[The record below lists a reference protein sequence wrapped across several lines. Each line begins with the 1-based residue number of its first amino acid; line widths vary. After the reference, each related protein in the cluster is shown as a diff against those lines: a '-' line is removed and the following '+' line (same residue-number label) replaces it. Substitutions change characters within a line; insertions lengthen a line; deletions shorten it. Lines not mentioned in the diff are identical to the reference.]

1 MQTTISNEFLT
12 VTIDTHGA
20 EVVSVK
26 YSKGEELIWQAD
38 PAIWD
43 RHSPV
48 LFPWAGRLANGELIH
63 NGKHYSG
70 GQHGFIRDL
79 EHILKQNNGI
89 SAQLMFRADEETKTL
104 RFPFDFEF
112 TSVFTLDGHTLHH
125 EVHVKNCGDE
135 NMRCG
140 IGFHPGFNI
149 PFDENH
155 TTTDYEIRFEQEESP
170 IILDCLPHGLLS
182 GKSFYQW
189 KNTQAIP
196 LTDTLFDNDSF
207 CLAGLRSKTIGIY
220 EKNSERKI
228 ICDISEYPYT
238 LLWSA
243 PTKPMRFICI
253 EPWQSL
259 PAAETDTSEWNEHA
273 AAACIAPNESYSIT
287 LHTTFER

>member
-26 YSKGEELIWQAD
+26 NSKGEELIWQAD

-48 LFPWAGRLANGELIH
+48 LFPWAGRLANGELVH

-182 GKSFYQW
+182 GKS
-189 KNTQAIP
+189 
-196 LTDTLFDNDSF
+196 
-207 CLAGLRSKTIGIY
+207 CL
-220 EKNSERKI
+220 
-228 ICDISEYPYT
+228 
-238 LLWSA
+238 
-243 PTKPMRFICI
+243 
-253 EPWQSL
+253 
-259 PAAETDTSEWNEHA
+259 
-273 AAACIAPNESYSIT
+273 
-287 LHTTFER
+287 

>member
-26 YSKGEELIWQAD
+26 NSKGEELIWQAD

-104 RFPFDFEF
+104 RFPFDFESSLKYR
-112 TSVFTLDGHTLHH
+112 TVM
-125 EVHVKNCGDE
+125 V
-135 NMRCG
+135 M
-140 IGFHPGFNI
+140 
-149 PFDENH
+149 
-155 TTTDYEIRFEQEESP
+155 
-170 IILDCLPHGLLS
+170 
-182 GKSFYQW
+182 
-189 KNTQAIP
+189 P
-196 LTDTLFDNDSF
+196 LVTCIS
-207 CLAGLRSKTIGIY
+207 RSD
-220 EKNSERKI
+220 RA
-228 ICDISEYPYT
+228 DISSSVRMRLGT
-238 LLWSA
+238 RSVRCFSA
-243 PTKPMRFICI
+243 ASC
-253 EPWQSL
+253 S
-259 PAAETDTSEWNEHA
+259 S
-273 AAACIAPNESYSIT
+273 
-287 LHTTFER
+287 

>member
-26 YSKGEELIWQAD
+26 NSKGEELIWQAD

-48 LFPWAGRLANGELIH
+48 LFPWAGRLANGELVH

-189 KNTQAIP
+189 KNKNFRRSRSVTPVGTAQRDAANAGCASCRKLNLKKTGINL
-196 LTDTLFDNDSF
+196 LTNWV
-207 CLAGLRSKTIGIY
+207 RENI
-220 EKNSERKI
+220 
-228 ICDISEYPYT
+228 
-238 LLWSA
+238 
-243 PTKPMRFICI
+243 M
-253 EPWQSL
+253 Q
-259 PAAETDTSEWNEHA
+259 
-273 AAACIAPNESYSIT
+273 
-287 LHTTFER
+287 TTNPQT

>member
-26 YSKGEELIWQAD
+26 NSKGEELIWQAD
-38 PAIWD
+38 PTIWD

-125 EVHVKNCGDE
+125 EVHVKNCGVELAFIRDLIFRL
-135 NMRCG
+135 MK
-140 IGFHPGFNI
+140 
-149 PFDENH
+149 
-155 TTTDYEIRFEQEESP
+155 TTQ
-170 IILDCLPHGLLS
+170 
-182 GKSFYQW
+182 
-189 KNTQAIP
+189 
-196 LTDTLFDNDSF
+196 
-207 CLAGLRSKTIGIY
+207 LRI
-220 EKNSERKI
+220 
-228 ICDISEYPYT
+228 
-238 LLWSA
+238 
-243 PTKPMRFICI
+243 MRFGLSKRKA
-253 EPWQSL
+253 QSFWIVFL
-259 PAAETDTSEWNEHA
+259 MVCSLEKVFINGKIRRRFH
-273 AAACIAPNESYSIT
+273 
-287 LHTTFER
+287 

>member
-1 MQTTISNEFLT
+1 MTAYTIENEKLS
-12 VTIDTHGA
+12 VTIAAHGA
-20 EVVSVK
+20 ELSSIYDK
-26 YSKGEELIWQAD
+26 ENDRELIWQAD

-149 PFDENH
+149 PFRSVYKELHADHETGAADNKIKAEH
-155 TTTDYEIRFEQEESP
+155 RAQEKCEVFSLFCCP
-170 IILDCLPHGLLS
+170 GFPKGH
-182 GKSFYQW
+182 
-189 KNTQAIP
+189 P
-196 LTDTLFDNDSF
+196 LAHDF
-207 CLAGLRSKTIGIY
+207 
-220 EKNSERKI
+220 
-228 ICDISEYPYT
+228 
-238 LLWSA
+238 
-243 PTKPMRFICI
+243 
-253 EPWQSL
+253 
-259 PAAETDTSEWNEHA
+259 
-273 AAACIAPNESYSIT
+273 ACKV
-287 LHTTFER
+287 

>member
-26 YSKGEELIWQAD
+26 NSKGEELIWQAD

-135 NMRCG
+135 NMRCT
-140 IGFHPGFNI
+140 PVI
-149 PFDENH
+149 P
-155 TTTDYEIRFEQEESP
+155 
-170 IILDCLPHGLLS
+170 
-182 GKSFYQW
+182 
-189 KNTQAIP
+189 P
-196 LTDTLFDNDSF
+196 LWEAE
-207 CLAGLRSKTIGIY
+207 AGGSLEPRS
-220 EKNSERKI
+220 SRP
-228 ICDISEYPYT
+228 S
-238 LLWSA
+238 WA
-243 PTKPMRFICI
+243 
-253 EPWQSL
+253 SL
-259 PAAETDTSEWNEHA
+259 GNVYRLQH
-273 AAACIAPNESYSIT
+273 
-287 LHTTFER
+287 

>member
-26 YSKGEELIWQAD
+26 NSKGEELIWQAD

-48 LFPWAGRLANGELIH
+48 LFPWAGRLANGELVH

-89 SAQLMFRADEETKTL
+89 SAQLMFRAD
-104 RFPFDFEF
+104 
-112 TSVFTLDGHTLHH
+112 
-125 EVHVKNCGDE
+125 
-135 NMRCG
+135 
-140 IGFHPGFNI
+140 
-149 PFDENH
+149 
-155 TTTDYEIRFEQEESP
+155 EESP

>member
-26 YSKGEELIWQAD
+26 NSKGEELIWQAD

-48 LFPWAGRLANGELIH
+48 LFPWAGRLANGELVH

-135 NMRCG
+135 NM
-140 IGFHPGFNI
+140 PGVELAFI
-149 PFDENH
+149 RDLIFRLMK
-155 TTTDYEIRFEQEESP
+155 TTQ
-170 IILDCLPHGLLS
+170 
-182 GKSFYQW
+182 
-189 KNTQAIP
+189 
-196 LTDTLFDNDSF
+196 
-207 CLAGLRSKTIGIY
+207 LRI
-220 EKNSERKI
+220 
-228 ICDISEYPYT
+228 
-238 LLWSA
+238 
-243 PTKPMRFICI
+243 MRFGLSKRKA
-253 EPWQSL
+253 QSFWIVFL
-259 PAAETDTSEWNEHA
+259 MVCSLEKVFINGKIRRRFH
-273 AAACIAPNESYSIT
+273 
-287 LHTTFER
+287 

>member
-26 YSKGEELIWQAD
+26 NSKGEELIWQAD

-48 LFPWAGRLANGELIH
+48 LFPWAGRLANGELVH

-155 TTTDYEIRFEQEESP
+155 T
-170 IILDCLPHGLLS
+170 
-182 GKSFYQW
+182 
-189 KNTQAIP
+189 
-196 LTDTLFDNDSF
+196 
-207 CLAGLRSKTIGIY
+207 LRI
-220 EKNSERKI
+220 
-228 ICDISEYPYT
+228 
-238 LLWSA
+238 
-243 PTKPMRFICI
+243 MRFGLSKRKA
-253 EPWQSL
+253 QSFWIVFL
-259 PAAETDTSEWNEHA
+259 MVCSLEKVFINGKIRRRFH
-273 AAACIAPNESYSIT
+273 
-287 LHTTFER
+287 

>member
-26 YSKGEELIWQAD
+26 NSKGEELIWQAD

-48 LFPWAGRLANGELIH
+48 LFPWAGRLANGELVH

-207 CLAGLRSKTIGIY
+207 CLAGLRSKTIGIQQSPSLAEVVDKGLEKVQ
-220 EKNSERKI
+220 EKNNVGQKLHKTPPFTDGWI
-228 ICDISEYPYT
+228 KNTAWGTDI
-238 LLWSA
+238 
-243 PTKPMRFICI
+243 
-253 EPWQSL
+253 Q
-259 PAAETDTSEWNEHA
+259 
-273 AAACIAPNESYSIT
+273 
-287 LHTTFER
+287 

>member
-1 MQTTISNEFLT
+1 MQTTISNEYLT

-26 YSKGEELIWQAD
+26 NSKGEELIWQAD

-149 PFDENH
+149 PFDE
-155 TTTDYEIRFEQEESP
+155 TTQ
-170 IILDCLPHGLLS
+170 
-182 GKSFYQW
+182 
-189 KNTQAIP
+189 
-196 LTDTLFDNDSF
+196 
-207 CLAGLRSKTIGIY
+207 LRI
-220 EKNSERKI
+220 
-228 ICDISEYPYT
+228 
-238 LLWSA
+238 
-243 PTKPMRFICI
+243 MRFGLSKRKA
-253 EPWQSL
+253 QSFWIVFL
-259 PAAETDTSEWNEHA
+259 MVCSLEKVFINGKIRRRFH
-273 AAACIAPNESYSIT
+273 
-287 LHTTFER
+287 

>member
-26 YSKGEELIWQAD
+26 NSKGEELIWQAD

-48 LFPWAGRLANGELIH
+48 LFPWAGRLANGELVH

-125 EVHVKNCGDE
+125 EVHVKTAATRICGVELAFIRDLIFRL
-135 NMRCG
+135 MK
-140 IGFHPGFNI
+140 
-149 PFDENH
+149 
-155 TTTDYEIRFEQEESP
+155 TTQ
-170 IILDCLPHGLLS
+170 
-182 GKSFYQW
+182 
-189 KNTQAIP
+189 
-196 LTDTLFDNDSF
+196 
-207 CLAGLRSKTIGIY
+207 LRI
-220 EKNSERKI
+220 
-228 ICDISEYPYT
+228 
-238 LLWSA
+238 
-243 PTKPMRFICI
+243 MRFGLSKRKA
-253 EPWQSL
+253 QSFWIVFL
-259 PAAETDTSEWNEHA
+259 MVCSLEKVFINGKIRRRFH
-273 AAACIAPNESYSIT
+273 
-287 LHTTFER
+287 